1 MKMLARTVLVV
12 LCAVSLVGCAKKGR
26 MSAGDS
32 LAMPVSPAAPPGS
45 MSEVAA
51 QDRMLVWT
59 ADLRLQVWNVSNTL
73 RDVTAQ
79 VERQGGLITA
89 KSDSGETSARATI
102 RIPARAFKQT
112 VAGLEEL
119 GTVTYRHVSSEDV
132 TERYIDTDAR
142 LKNKLV
148 LRDRLKQLLAK
159 AADVTDILAIE
170 TELNRVQG
178 DIESMEA
185 LIKALKTQ
193 VDLATIELH
202 LERKPIPGPLGY
214 VFKGLWWGL
223 EKLFILR
230 D

>member
-1 MKMLARTVLVV
+1 MKRIMLSVLLV
-12 LCAVSLVGCAKKGR
+12 LCAASLLGCAKKGR
-26 MSAGDS
+26 MPVADS
-32 LAMPVSPAAPPGS
+32 LAMPMTPAAPPGS

-59 ADLRLQVWNVSNTL
+59 ADLQLQVWNVSNTL

-79 VERQGGLITA
+79 VERQGGFITA
-89 KSDSGETSARATI
+89 KSDSGDTSASATI
-102 RIPARAFKQT
+102 RIPAKAFKQT

-119 GTVTYRHVSSEDV
+119 GTVTYRNVSSEDV
-132 TERYIDTDAR
+132 TTQYIDTEAR
-142 LKNKLV
+142 LKNKIV
-148 LRDRLKQLLAK
+148 LRNRLKELLEK
-159 AADVTDILAIE
+159 ATAVKDILAIE

-185 LIKALKTQ
+185 LIKSLKNQ
-193 VDLATIELH
+193 VDLATIQLR

-214 VFKGLWWGL
+214 VFKGLWWGFG
-223 EKLFILR
+223 KLFILR

>member
-1 MKMLARTVLVV
+1 MNKIMRIVLAV
-12 LCAVSLVGCAKKGR
+12 LCAASLVGCKSKGR
-26 MSAGDS
+26 LAVGDAVLMPSA
-32 LAMPVSPAAPPGS
+32 AEAPPSS

-59 ADLRLQVWNVSNTL
+59 ADLQLQVWNVSNTL

-79 VERQGGLITA
+79 VERQGGFITA
-89 KSDSGETSARATI
+89 KSDSGDTSASATI
-102 RIPARAFKQT
+102 RIPAKAFKQT

-119 GTVTYRHVSSEDV
+119 GTVTYRNVSSEDV
-132 TERYIDTDAR
+132 TTQYIDTDAR
-142 LKNKLV
+142 LKNKIV
-148 LRDRLKQLLAK
+148 LRDRLKDLLAK
-159 AADVTDILAIE
+159 ATEVKDILAIE

-185 LIKALKTQ
+185 LIKSLKNQ
-193 VDLATIELH
+193 VDLATIQLR

-223 EKLFILR
+223 GKLFILR